1 MGIHAVS
8 QRQLGNSSTIFTS
21 EVIGDGLVVLSGVCE
36 GLRYYKY
43 KFTHKGIS
51 TTEIEQFSI
60 KIVTLNQIDGF
71 IKNRSRETSRE
82 KGG

>member
-21 EVIGDGLVVLSGVCE
+21 EVIRDGLVVLSGVRE

-43 KFTHKGIS
+43 THKGIS
-51 TTEIEQFSI
+51 TTEIE
-60 KIVTLNQIDGF
+60 
-71 IKNRSRETSRE
+71 
-82 KGG
+82 